1 VTDVLRSE
9 LAFDGVI
16 LSDDLEMK
24 AIASHHTVPAAAV
37 LAVEAG
43 CDGLLICSGDTDLQ
57 VQALEAL
64 IHAVEDDRL
73 ALVRIEDAL
82 KRQQKAKERFL
93 AARSVTRPLGS
104 KALGLALGTDEHRA
118 IAGEMARFA

>member
-1 VTDVLRSE
+1 
-9 LAFDGVI
+9 
-16 LSDDLEMK
+16 
-24 AIASHHTVPAAAV
+24 V